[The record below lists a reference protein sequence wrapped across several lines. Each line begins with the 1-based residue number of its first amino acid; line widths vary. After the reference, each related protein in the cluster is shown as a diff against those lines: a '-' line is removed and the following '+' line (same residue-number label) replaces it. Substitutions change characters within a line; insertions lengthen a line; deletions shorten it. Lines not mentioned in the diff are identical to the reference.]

1 MKLIVGLGNPGKKYE
16 KTRHNIGYRVIDAIA
31 EKAKIDVDKKDF
43 KGLFAKFLHNN
54 EEIVLFKPTTYMNL
68 SGEAVV
74 QIMNFYKIE
83 IENILIIYDDM
94 SLSTG
99 QVRLR
104 MGGGSGGQKGMQ
116 NIIDLTGHNEIKRL
130 RIGIGQPLHNSVD
143 HVLNKP
149 TKEEENLLE
158 IAIEDAKNAV
168 FYALEFGFEKSMS
181 KFNKKCD
188 REKEEV
194 IKPE

>member
-1 MKLIVGLGNPGKKYE
+1 MKLIVGLGNPGKNE

-104 MGGGSGGQKGMQ
+104 MGGSSGGQKGMQ
-116 NIIDLTGHNEIKRL
+116 NIIDLTVIMKL
-130 RIGIGQPLHNSVD
+130 SV
-143 HVLNKP
+143 
-149 TKEEENLLE
+149 LE
-158 IAIEDAKNAV
+158 L
-168 FYALEFGFEKSMS
+168 ALTTTT
-181 KFNKKCD
+181 
-188 REKEEV
+188 
-194 IKPE
+194 